1 MSNLLLTTA
10 QLQICKAQGELFE
23 LAATRGLDCDEFARI
38 FMNSSTAR
46 GFDSEYDHVQ
56 WAGKE
61 YAMEELE
68 DVSGGLPRA
77 DLVYDPEAMFWMGYL
92 YRYWHFYTG
101 ESSAEIYQHVNA
113 ATMALIYPGY
123 HTLDCEE
130 AIDRLLETDDE

>member
-1 MSNLLLTTA
+1 MNLNSHQILL
-10 QLQICKAQGELFE
+10 CKTQGDLFE
-23 LAATRGLDCDEFARI
+23 LAALRGLDCDEFARI
-38 FMNSSTAR
+38 FMNSETAR
-46 GFDSEYDHVQ
+46 QLDMPWSHAQ
-56 WAGKE
+56 WAGE
-61 YAMEELE
+61 AYLLEELE